1 MLGKYIKAEYF
12 IISFAIGIL
21 YVYLVQPK
29 KELVYRFPNPNN
41 IDKTIYTDKNENCYK
56 YEVEEKK
63 CTELSKDQIKVQP
76 IVEDFKKELN
86 KKELNKND

>member
-1 MLGKYIKAEYF
+1 MLGQYIKLKAF

-41 IDKTIYTDKNENCYK
+41 IDKTIYTDKNETCYK
-56 YEVEEKK
+56 YEVEEKN
-63 CTELSKDQIKVQP
+63 CEQLDNSQIQSQP
-76 IVEDFKKELN
+76 IVEDFKKNFN
-86 KKELNKND
+86 KKKSFNK

>member
-29 KELVYRFPNPNN
+29 KEVVYRFPNPNN
-41 IDKTIYTDKNENCYK
+41 LDKLVYTDKNDNCYK
-56 YEVEEKK
+56 YEVEEKN
-63 CTELSKDQIKVQP
+63 CTEVNKKDIKTQP
-76 IVEDFKKELN
+76 IVENFLKK
-86 KKELNKND
+86 